1 MTNKPSWQDE
11 YDNIFGIK
19 HYQVCVGKKCSCH
32 KEVKAF
38 IQDLLDR
45 KVKKIEGLIEKY
57 QKSEEVTVNG
67 QRFLIV
73 GGLKK
78 KFGYPFPDTKEKY
91 LIREIKQALS
101 ILKDE

>member
-1 MTNKPSWQDE
+1 MTWQDE

-45 KVKKIEGLIEKY
+45 KAEAYIEK
-57 QKSEEVTVNG
+57 
-67 QRFLIV
+67 
-73 GGLKK
+73 LKN
-78 KFGYPFPDTKEKY
+78 
-91 LIREIKQALS
+91 EIDDWYTLPPAYRNKAELKGRLDQAIS
-101 ILKDE
+101 ILKERV